1 MRIVTITLAVIA
13 CACLATGCG
22 FKKYKCKS
30 MQSEVQAELRIAVE
44 MMEGGRAET
53 GKYPA
58 TMEELEAAGF
68 EPAGQYYDYEI
79 VSVSEEKFVLQGTG
93 KGDMAG
99 DVWQIDQDLATKAVS
114 DRCK

>member
-1 MRIVTITLAVIA
+1 
-13 CACLATGCG
+13 
-22 FKKYKCKS
+22 
-30 MQSEVQAELRIAVE
+30 MQSEVQSELRIAVE
-44 MMEGGRAET
+44 MMEGGRAES

-58 TMEELEAAGF
+58 TMDELEAAGF

-79 VSVSEEKFVLQGTG
+79 VSVSEEAFVLQGTG

-99 DVWQIDQDLATKAVS
+99 DVWQIDQGLGVKVVN